1 MSGTLHD
8 DMSKFEP
15 EVHAPQVE
23 REESK
28 GDSNPNDRDTLIID
42 SPQVIPDYVPEPT
55 IEAEPVE

>member
-15 EVHAPQVE
+15 EVHTPQVE
-23 REESK
+23 RDESK
-28 GDSNPNDRDTLIID
+28 GDPNSNPNDGDT
-42 SPQVIPDYVPEPT
+42 PTTEEP